1 MLSSKKH
8 LKKKAVFQI
17 LLITFLAFTFS
28 LPSINTVEAQTQDVC
43 CAETVSGESC
53 VYTDSSNCAPGS
65 QSSAATCEQT
75 SFCKLG
81 CGFDQTDGLCF
92 NNMPKFSCEEKEG
105 CSWNPD
111 NECNIPQCERGCCIL
126 SNQNSFTTQVQC
138 KQITSQYED
147 INMTFDENIKSEV
160 ACLNLGRSFERG
172 ACVSEDGSCDFTTRD
187 ACNEENQEGVNATLP
202 LVGFH
207 PDMLCSNPRLGTECA
222 PQHTTGCL
230 LEEDGVY
237 WFDSCGNA
245 ENIYSS
251 DKPSSYNG
259 GFVLDK
265 KQSCGA
271 GSANVD
277 SASCGNC
284 EYSLGTLCGE
294 ANEGINPVYGDYAC
308 KDLSCDGEIV
318 TVDINTP
325 ASNDLPLANG
335 ESWCAYD
342 GLVGA
347 NDNAGLG
354 LDLAGSRHYRR
365 ICING
370 KEFTEPCK
378 DFREEIC
385 VQGEVDPSLD
395 PALQLIYGTQESF
408 GSGGAGDSIIYGAC
422 RDNRFQE
429 CTTIKSKDACEN
441 NAQRDCLWLLGDS
454 KEIPKDQEITAC
466 VPLVSPG
473 LKHWSG
479 ESTTGA
485 TSKADPKATCEMGNT
500 ECTVY
505 FVKSGWERIGGSDWQ
520 CKGNCE
526 CLEPSYLEN
535 SNSVCK
541 SLGDCGAWYNIAG
554 EESCSGFVENLD
566 ASTDPREN
574 SKDIDICD
582 TLIPFGNL
590 QGQGGSQDKDSTGF
604 GAFWK
609 AAGWDIGGILAT
621 AVALDIAAGVSIGFV
636 DSILLGPGVI
646 KEFLYEGVTDFTM
659 EGAAGISSNLAAK
672 EAAEKLGEEA
682 FNSALEAAYSE
693 KFSEI
698 AATEAGKALSNEALK
713 EAAKEAATVVA
724 NEAKTS
730 AVDTALAESGIIELV
745 NPTLV
750 NIFAAVQV
758 LMWAYLAYQIINF
771 AFADDKEVTVTIGCN
786 VWQAPVG
793 GDNCE
798 LCQEDGKACSEY
810 RCKSLGQSCKIVNE
824 GSEDEKCI
832 SASVNDVVSPYIN
845 VNKDLTAHFTDGLN
859 SVSEITEVKGKGF
872 EVVPKIPP
880 FTAVT
885 LVLDT
890 NEFAQCK
897 FDVEYGKNYDEM
909 VQYFGDGVY
918 DTTHEML
925 FSLPGALAEPEAL
938 KLTNGGEYQLYIKC
952 QDGNGNQNDADYYA
966 KFAIDDGPDFTPP
979 IIEVTSIVN
988 GAYVPAGVN
997 ETDFTIYVNEPSTC
1011 KWDDISVA
1019 FDDMYNEFSC
1029 TNSKFPTSSLYYGL
1043 YECETTLTG
1052 IEDQRDNYYYF
1063 KCEDKPS
1070 KPKEERNVNIESYD
1084 FLLKGTTGLEITS
1097 VDPNEGEE
1105 LKFNS
1110 PTLKVI
1116 TSGGAF
1122 GNGNSLCGYN
1132 FDMPGWENAIEFLNT
1147 NSSIHEQPFFN
1158 LTAGEYNVYINCIDI
1173 AGNIANETSEF
1184 SVVVDVNPP
1193 QIQQIYTS
1201 PGIVHI
1207 VTDEP
1212 STCEYSVESSFSFG
1226 NGIPMTGVITHEHT
1240 ASREGDTYHLA
1251 CTDSFG
1257 NIGNYVV
1264 YF

>member
-1 MLSSKKH
+1 
-8 LKKKAVFQI
+8 
-17 LLITFLAFTFS
+17 
-28 LPSINTVEAQTQDVC
+28 
-43 CAETVSGESC
+43 
-53 VYTDSSNCAPGS
+53 
-65 QSSAATCEQT
+65 
-75 SFCKLG
+75 
-81 CGFDQTDGLCF
+81 
-92 NNMPKFSCEEKEG
+92 
-105 CSWNPD
+105 
-111 NECNIPQCERGCCIL
+111 
-126 SNQNSFTTQVQC
+126 
-138 KQITSQYED
+138 
-147 INMTFDENIKSEV
+147 
-160 ACLNLGRSFERG
+160 
-172 ACVSEDGSCDFTTRD
+172 
-187 ACNEENQEGVNATLP
+187 
-202 LVGFH
+202 
-207 PDMLCSNPRLGTECA
+207 
-222 PQHTTGCL
+222 
-230 LEEDGVY
+230 
-237 WFDSCGNA
+237 
-245 ENIYSS
+245 
-251 DKPSSYNG
+251 
-259 GFVLDK
+259 
-265 KQSCGA
+265 
-271 GSANVD
+271 
-277 SASCGNC
+277 
-284 EYSLGTLCGE
+284 
-294 ANEGINPVYGDYAC
+294 
-308 KDLSCDGEIV
+308 
-318 TVDINTP
+318 
-325 ASNDLPLANG
+325 
-335 ESWCAYD
+335 
-342 GLVGA
+342 
-347 NDNAGLG
+347 
-354 LDLAGSRHYRR
+354 
-365 ICING
+365 
-370 KEFTEPCK
+370 
-378 DFREEIC
+378 
-385 VQGEVDPSLD
+385 
-395 PALQLIYGTQESF
+395 
-408 GSGGAGDSIIYGAC
+408 
-422 RDNRFQE
+422 
-429 CTTIKSKDACEN
+429 
-441 NAQRDCLWLLGDS
+441 
-454 KEIPKDQEITAC
+454 
-466 VPLVSPG
+466 
-473 LKHWSG
+473 
-479 ESTTGA
+479 
-485 TSKADPKATCEMGNT
+485 
-500 ECTVY
+500 
-505 FVKSGWERIGGSDWQ
+505 
-520 CKGNCE
+520 
-526 CLEPSYLEN
+526 
-535 SNSVCK
+535 
-541 SLGDCGAWYNIAG
+541 
-554 EESCSGFVENLD
+554 
-566 ASTDPREN
+566 
-574 SKDIDICD
+574 
-582 TLIPFGNL
+582 
-590 QGQGGSQDKDSTGF
+590 
-604 GAFWK
+604 
-609 AAGWDIGGILAT
+609 
-621 AVALDIAAGVSIGFV
+621 
-636 DSILLGPGVI
+636 
-646 KEFLYEGVTDFTM
+646 
-659 EGAAGISSNLAAK
+659 
-672 EAAEKLGEEA
+672 
-682 FNSALEAAYSE
+682 
-693 KFSEI
+693 
-698 AATEAGKALSNEALK
+698 
-713 EAAKEAATVVA
+713 
-724 NEAKTS
+724 
-730 AVDTALAESGIIELV
+730 
-745 NPTLV
+745 
-750 NIFAAVQV
+750 
-758 LMWAYLAYQIINF
+758 
-771 AFADDKEVTVTIGCN
+771 
-786 VWQAPVG
+786 
-793 GDNCE
+793 
-798 LCQEDGKACSEY
+798 
-810 RCKSLGQSCKIVNE
+810 IVNE

-997 ETDFTIYVNEPSTC
+997 ETDFSIYVNEPSTC